1 MLRWIAM
8 YKLCVLVSYI
18 WKQLKMLWN
27 NSVFNNSFDLV
38 WLLICIVKKIQLFIE
53 SQGKTSKYNKRKL
66 QSFILC
72 NKVYTVGEAQD
83 REIMLWENV
92 IADAYTQRLKRD
104 RENSMETKVFEISER
119 YLIKTKCVERS
130 VKKW

>member
-1 MLRWIAM
+1 MLI
-8 YKLCVLVSYI
+8 
-18 WKQLKMLWN
+18 
-27 NSVFNNSFDLV
+27 F
-38 WLLICIVKKIQLFIE
+38 IVKKIIIIYRITK
-53 SQGKTSKYNKRKL
+53 KTSKYNKRKL

-83 REIMLWENV
+83 REIMQWENV

-119 YLIKTKCVERS
+119 YLTKTDKLYVLKE
-130 VKKW
+130 VQK

>member
-1 MLRWIAM
+1 M
-8 YKLCVLVSYI
+8 
-18 WKQLKMLWN
+18 
-27 NSVFNNSFDLV
+27 
-38 WLLICIVKKIQLFIE
+38 
-53 SQGKTSKYNKRKL
+53 
-66 QSFILC
+66 C

-119 YLIKTKCVERS
+119 YLIKTDKLNVLKE
-130 VKKW
+130 V